1 MIGINFQ
8 GVPSWELFFCQNRVN
23 PLFLGEKKWFYKKKP
38 FLAFQ
43 GFVPFWSEIG
53 VLPIRSQL
61 GILCFLLK
69 HGWHLFVIGIT
80 LF

>member
-23 PLFLGEKKWFYKKKP
+23 PCFWAKKNGFVKKP

-69 HGWHLFVIGIT
+69 NGWYLFVIGIT